1 MVWHNSCSI
10 LLRLKQANM
19 ENLNINFPMRA
30 YYDYEETIK
39 NLVDTFR
46 NYPAKNVSKHRK
58 GEEQKKKEIA
68 RRRKK
73 NKRR

>member
-1 MVWHNSCSI
+1 
-10 LLRLKQANM
+10 M
-19 ENLNINFPMRA
+19 ENLNINFPMWP
-30 YYDYEETIK
+30 YYEYDETIK
-39 NLVDTFR
+39 KIADAFR
-46 NYPAKNVSKHRK
+46 SYSAKNVSKHRK